1 MEAAIIISGGY
12 LLLMKRE
19 FVLFMWVQQVIDE
32 D

>member
-12 LLLMKRE
+12 LLLIAYA